1 MPLIG
6 AIGFGQPLLLWA
18 LVLLPAIWWLLR
30 QTPPRPVRLIFPPL
44 RLMFG
49 LKDEEET
56 PATTPW
62 WLTAL
67 RVLLAGLVI
76 LALAAPV
83 LRPEPGAAPG
93 GGPLVLFVDNGWASG
108 EDWETRLA
116 AVRFEIERARGADEP
131 VVLVPTATA
140 GPAGVTPP
148 QEAERAAERVAA
160 GLVPLAF
167 PPQRMA
173 ALDRAREALSGTRNA
188 RIVWLSDGID
198 HGSGGEFAQGLDA
211 LSPEGRVSVYLP
223 DLTQMP
229 LTLGAPH
236 HDGAGFD
243 IPVQRAASGAARSG
257 MLRALALN
265 DRFLGE
271 AGFSFAG
278 GEREVRARFDM
289 PLELRNDIARV
300 EIAAVRSAGAVR
312 LVDDRWRMRRIG
324 LITGESRDIAQP
336 LLSPLY
342 YVERALAPFAEMHVE
357 RDSNLAESIER
368 VIEAQVGL
376 IVTTDVGHIAGET
389 HDTLSQW
396 VERGG
401 VLVRFAGHRLAA
413 GADDLVPVRLR
424 EGGRTLG
431 GTLSWSSPQPLGP
444 FDPAGPFAGLTAPP
458 EVTIER
464 QVLAEP
470 DIDLAEKTW
479 AQLADGTPLVT
490 GARRGR
496 GWLVLFHVTAN
507 TAWSNLPLS
516 GLFVDM
522 LSRLQELAPATGEA
536 PEAAGTAAGGAETPV
551 ISGEEARALP
561 PVRTL
566 DGRGALTAPA
576 PTTRPIMAGAIDS
589 TIASSDHPPG
599 FYGQPD
605 ALRALNVL
613 PHNAQLTG
621 LTDLPDGFVERAYAH
636 AAPLPLKPWILF
648 AALVLLALDAIAI
661 IYLTGL
667 RLAPRTAGAAV
678 LFAATLM
685 SAAHHARAQD
695 AAADQFALKA
705 TLETRLAYVLTA
717 NEEVND
723 TARRGLIGLSR
734 VLEERT
740 ALEPGEPIG
749 VDVARDELAFFP
761 LIYWPI
767 DPAAEPPE
775 AETLARVDAFMKQ
788 GGTILFDSRDEAAS
802 ATGLSPGNGPGMQA
816 LRRLLGKIDV
826 PALEPVPVDHVL
838 TKAFYLLQNFPGRWD
853 GGTLW
858 VEATQPTEADDPRP
872 VRQSDGVS
880 STLITSNDFA
890 AAWAVDDSGRP
901 LYPVVPGGD
910 RQREM
915 AMRTGV
921 NIVMYALT
929 GNYKA
934 DQVHVPALLE
944 RLGQ

>member
-1 MPLIG
+1 L
-6 AIGFGQPLLLWA
+6 
-18 LVLLPAIWWLLR
+18 
-30 QTPPRPVRLIFPPL
+30 
-44 RLMFG
+44 
-49 LKDEEET
+49 
-56 PATTPW
+56 
-62 WLTAL
+62 
-67 RVLLAGLVI
+67 
-76 LALAAPV
+76 
-83 LRPEPGAAPG
+83 
-93 GGPLVLFVDNGWASG
+93 
-108 EDWETRLA
+108 
-116 AVRFEIERARGADEP
+116 
-131 VVLVPTATA
+131 
-140 GPAGVTPP
+140 
-148 QEAERAAERVAA
+148 
-160 GLVPLAF
+160 
-167 PPQRMA
+167 
-173 ALDRAREALSGTRNA
+173 
-188 RIVWLSDGID
+188 
-198 HGSGGEFAQGLDA
+198 
-211 LSPEGRVSVYLP
+211 
-223 DLTQMP
+223 
-229 LTLGAPH
+229 
-236 HDGAGFD
+236 
-243 IPVQRAASGAARSG
+243 
-257 MLRALALN
+257 
-265 DRFLGE
+265 
-271 AGFSFAG
+271 
-278 GEREVRARFDM
+278 
-289 PLELRNDIARV
+289 
-300 EIAAVRSAGAVR
+300 
-312 LVDDRWRMRRIG
+312 
-324 LITGESRDIAQP
+324 
-336 LLSPLY
+336 
-342 YVERALAPFAEMHVE
+342 
-357 RDSNLAESIER
+357 
-368 VIEAQVGL
+368 IEAPVGL
-376 IVTTDVGHIAGET
+376 IVTTDVGHIAGAG

-401 VLVRFAGHRLAA
+401 VLVRFAGNRLAA
-413 GADDLVPVRLR
+413 GADDLVPARLR

-444 FDPAGPFAGLTAPP
+444 FDPAGPFAGLSPPP

-470 DIDLAEKTW
+470 DIDLGEKTW

-536 PEAAGTAAGGAETPV
+536 PEAAGAAADSAETPV
-551 ISGEEARALP
+551 ASGEEARVLP

-576 PTTRPIMAGAIDS
+576 STTRPIMADAID
-589 TIASSDHPPG
+589 TVIADSDHPPG

-613 PHNAQLTG
+613 PHNAQVTG
-621 LTDLPDGFVERAYAH
+621 LTDLPDGFVERAYALL
-636 AAPLPLKPWILF
+636 APLPLKPWILF

-661 IYLTGL
+661 MYLTGL
-667 RLAPRTAGAAV
+667 RLAPRTAGAAILFVAV
-678 LFAATLM
+678 LS
-685 SAAHHARAQD
+685 SAGQQARAQD
-695 AAADQFALKA
+695 TADEFALKA
-705 TLETRLAYVLTA
+705 TLETRLAYVLSA
-717 NEEVND
+717 NREVND
-723 TARRGLIGLSR
+723 AARLGLTGLSR
-734 VLEERT
+734 VLQERT

-767 DPAAEPPE
+767 DPAAELPE
-775 AETLARVDAFMKQ
+775 PETLARVDAFMKQ
-788 GGTILFDSRDEAAS
+788 GGTILFDTRDEAAS
-802 ATGLSPGNGPGMQA
+802 ATALSSGSGPGMQA
-816 LRRLLGKIDV
+816 LRRLLAKIDV

-872 VRQSDGVS
+872 VRNSDGVS
-880 STLITSNDFA
+880 SIMITSNDFA

-915 AMRTGV
+915 ALRSGV

>member
-1 MPLIG
+1 MSLLG
-6 AIGFGQPLLLWA
+6 AIGFAQPLLLWA

-30 QTPPRPVRLIFPPL
+30 QTPPRPLRFEFPPL
-44 RLMFG
+44 RLMLG

-56 PATTPW
+56 PATSPW

-93 GGPLVLFVDNGWASG
+93 GGPLVLFIDNGWASG
-108 EDWETRLA
+108 QDWEERLA
-116 AVRFEIERARGADEP
+116 AVRFEIERARAADEP
-131 VVLVPTATA
+131 VVLVPTATD
-140 GPAGVTPP
+140 GPAGVSPP
-148 QEAERAAERVAA
+148 QEAERAAERVA
-160 GLVPLAF
+160 GLAPLAF
-167 PPQRMA
+167 PPQRLEALERARA
-173 ALDRAREALSGTRNA
+173 ALADARNA

-198 HGSGGEFAQGLDA
+198 HGSGAAFAQGLEA
-211 LSPEGRVSVYLP
+211 LAPEGRVSVYLP
-223 DLTQMP
+223 DLTKTP
-229 LTLGAPH
+229 LLLGAPR
-236 HDGAGFD
+236 HDGSGFE
-243 IPVQRAASGAARSG
+243 IPVMRAVSGAPRAG
-257 MLRALALN
+257 TLRALALN

-271 AGFSFAG
+271 APFAFG
-278 GEREVRARFDM
+278 VGEREVRARFDM
-289 PLELRNDIARV
+289 PLELRNEIARV
-300 EIAAVRSAGAVR
+300 EIAGVRSAGAVR
-312 LVDDRWRMRRIG
+312 LVDDRWRTRRIG

-342 YVERALAPFAEMHVE
+342 YVERALAPFAELHVE
-357 RDSNLAESIER
+357 RERNLAESIER
-368 VIEAQVGL
+368 LIEAKVGL
-376 IVTTDVGHIAGET
+376 IVTTDVGHIAGAT
-389 HDTLSQW
+389 YDTLSQW

-444 FDPAGPFAGLTAPP
+444 FDPAGPFAGLAISP
-458 EVTIER
+458 EVTVAR

-470 DIDLAEKTW
+470 DIDLVDKTW

-522 LSRLQELAPATGEA
+522 LSRLQQLAPAAG
-536 PEAAGTAAGGAETPV
+536 AAEDAGAAAAETGASPATP
-551 ISGEEARALP
+551 GEEALALP

-566 DGRGALTAPA
+566 DGYGELTAPA
-576 PTTRPIMAGAIDS
+576 ATTRPIMTQAID
-589 TIASSDHPPG
+589 TLVASSDHPPG
-599 FYGQPD
+599 FYGQPE

-613 PHNAQLTG
+613 PANAG
-621 LTDLPDGFVERAYAH
+621 LTALADLPGGFLKRAYAH
-636 AAPLPLKPWILF
+636 ASPLPLKPWILF
-648 AALVLLALDAIAI
+648 AAVILLMLDAIAI
-661 IYLTGL
+661 LYLRGL
-667 RLAPRTAGAAV
+667 RLVPRTAGAA
-678 LFAATLM
+678 LLLAALLTG
-685 SAAHHARAQD
+685 AAPQLRAQD
-695 AAADQFALKA
+695 AGADQFALKA
-705 TLETRLAYVLTA
+705 ALETRLAYVLTA
-717 NEEVND
+717 NEELNS
-723 TARRGLIGLSR
+723 TARLGLIGLSR
-734 VLEERT
+734 VLSERT

-761 LIYWPI
+761 LIYWPL
-767 DPAAEPPE
+767 DPAAPLPGP
-775 AETLARVDAFMKQ
+775 ETLARIDAFMKQ
-788 GGTILFDSRDEAAS
+788 GGTILFDTRDEAAS
-802 ATGLSPGNGPGMQA
+802 ATGLAPGSGPGMQA
-816 LRRLLGKIDV
+816 LRRLLEKIDI

-838 TKAFYLLQNFPGRWD
+838 TKAFYLLQDFPGRWD

-858 VEATQPTEADDPRP
+858 VEATPPTEADDPRP
-872 VRQSDGVS
+872 VRNSDGVS
-880 STLITSNDFA
+880 SILITSNDFA

-901 LYPVVPGGD
+901 LYPVVPGGE

-915 AMRTGV
+915 ALRTGI
-921 NIVMYALT
+921 NIVMYTLT

>member
-1 MPLIG
+1 MSLFG

-30 QTPPRPVRLIFPPL
+30 QTPPRPLRLVFPPV

-56 PATTPW
+56 PATSPW

-108 EDWETRLA
+108 GDWERRLA
-116 AVRFEIERARGADEP
+116 TVHFEIERARSADEP

-148 QEAERAAERVAA
+148 QEAERAAERVA
-160 GLVPLAF
+160 GLGPLAF

-173 ALDRAREALSGTRNA
+173 ALEHASEALAGTDNP

-198 HGSGGEFAQGLDA
+198 HGSGAEFAQGLDA
-211 LSPEGRVSVYLP
+211 LSPAGRISVYLP

-229 LTLGAPH
+229 LVLGAPR
-236 HDGAGFD
+236 HDGAGFE
-243 IPVQRAASGAARSG
+243 IPVMRAASGAPRSG
-257 MLRALALN
+257 TLRALALN

-271 AGFSFAG
+271 APFAFG
-278 GEREVRARFDM
+278 GTEREVRARLDM
-289 PLELRNDIARV
+289 PLELRNEIARV

-312 LVDDRWRMRRIG
+312 LVDDRWRMRRVG
-324 LITGESRDIAQP
+324 LVTGESRDISQP

-342 YVERALAPFAEMHVE
+342 YVERALAPFAELHVD
-357 RDSNLAESIER
+357 RGSNLAESIEQL
-368 VIEAQVGL
+368 IEAQVGM
-376 IVTTDVGHIAGET
+376 IVTTDVGHISGAT
-389 HDTLSQW
+389 YDTLSQW

-431 GTLSWSSPQPLGP
+431 GTLSWSTPQPLGP
-444 FDPAGPFAGLTAPP
+444 FDPAGPFAGLAAPP

-522 LSRLQELAPATGEA
+522 LSRLQELAPATGSA
-536 PEAAGTAAGGAETPV
+536 PEAGGAAAGGAEAAV
-551 ISGEEARALP
+551 ASSEEALTLP
-561 PVRTL
+561 PVKTL
-566 DGRGALTAPA
+566 DGRGVLTLPA
-576 PTTRPIMAGAIDS
+576 PTTRPILAGAID
-589 TIASSDHPPG
+589 TVVASSDHPPG
-599 FYGQPD
+599 FYGHPD

-613 PHNAQLTG
+613 PHNATLTP
-621 LTDLPDGFVERAYAH
+621 LTDLPGSFVERAYAQ
-636 AAPLPLKPWILF
+636 ANPLPLKPWILF
-648 AALVLLALDAIAI
+648 AALVLLALDAVAI
-661 IYLTGL
+661 MYLAGF
-667 RLAPRTAGAAV
+667 RLAPRAAGAAV
-678 LFAATLM
+678 LVLTVLLGAGREV
-685 SAAHHARAQD
+685 RAQD
-695 AAADQFALKA
+695 AGADEFALKA
-705 TLETRLAYVLTA
+705 ALETRLAYVLSA
-717 NEEVND
+717 NEELND
-723 TARRGLIGLSR
+723 AARLGLMGLSR
-734 VLEERT
+734 VLQERT

-761 LIYWPI
+761 IIYWPI
-767 DPAAEPPE
+767 DPSAPLPEP
-775 AETLARVDAFMKQ
+775 ETLARVDAFMKQ
-788 GGTILFDSRDEAAS
+788 GGTILFDTRDEAMG
-802 ATGLSPGNGPGMQA
+802 ATGLSPGNGPGTQA
-816 LRRLLGKIDV
+816 LRRLLEKIDI

-838 TKAFYLLQNFPGRWD
+838 TKAFYLLQDFPGRWD

-858 VEATQPTEADDPRP
+858 VEATPETEADDPRP
-872 VRQSDGVS
+872 VRNSDGVS
-880 STLITSNDFA
+880 SILITSNDFA
-890 AAWAVDDSGRP
+890 SAWAVDDSGRP

-915 AMRTGV
+915 ALRTGI
-921 NIVMYALT
+921 NIVMYTLT